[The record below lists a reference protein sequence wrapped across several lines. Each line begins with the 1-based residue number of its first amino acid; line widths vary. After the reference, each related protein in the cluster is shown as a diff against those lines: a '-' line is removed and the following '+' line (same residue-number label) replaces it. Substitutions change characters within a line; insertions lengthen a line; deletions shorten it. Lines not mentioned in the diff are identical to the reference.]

1 VLHGDLEILYSD
13 MVDMNKLIP
22 KIQEVMKF
30 LRWIIVKL
38 ILGKILK
45 SKN

>member
-1 VLHGDLEILYSD
+1 

-45 SKN
+45 SEN